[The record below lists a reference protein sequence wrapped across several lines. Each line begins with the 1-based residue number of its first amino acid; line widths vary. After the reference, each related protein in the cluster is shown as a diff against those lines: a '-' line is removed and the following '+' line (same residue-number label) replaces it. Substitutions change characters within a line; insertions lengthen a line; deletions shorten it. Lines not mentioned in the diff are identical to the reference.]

1 MLADDMAN
9 RAPAGG
15 AFLESV
21 GNVLALVLEHV
32 GPLPAESVPLPEAF
46 GLVLADDVAAAEPL
60 PRFDNAAMDGFAV
73 RVSDLSGATADAP
86 VTLPV
91 TGASMAGVVC
101 GVALAAGSAVR
112 VATGAALPVGADA
125 VVRLE
130 DTEDDGERARFRA
143 SPEPGTNI
151 RLAGEDVTRGDLL
164 LRAGTP
170 VGPGQVALAAAEGLE
185 RVSVHRRPRV
195 SVIVTGD
202 EVAAEGAAPGEAQVR
217 DAIGP
222 TLVALLGALG
232 CRPFLRGPV
241 ADDPSEVMRALR
253 EEARS
258 ADVVVTVGGVS
269 VGPRDHVRTA
279 LEETGGRVLQV
290 AVRPGK
296 PFGLA
301 RIDDA
306 LVCGLPGNPVSA
318 LVAFE
323 LFVRPALATM
333 LGRSAVRESV
343 PATLTESFKQ
353 RNGRLHL
360 VRAWLERDR
369 AQATVRPLGPHGAG
383 SLGSLAGANAWM
395 VVPPDVERLETGT
408 VVETWPMLPS

>member
-1 MLADDMAN
+1 MEPN
-9 RAPAGG
+9 PA
-15 AFLESV
+15 ARSSASLESV
-21 GNVLALVLEHV
+21 DGVLTRVLENV
-32 GPLPAESVPLPEAF
+32 RPLPPESVPLADAA
-46 GLVLADDVAAAEPL
+46 GLVLAGDVLATEPL

-73 RVSDLSGATADAP
+73 RTSDLSDAAANGP

-91 TGASMAGVVC
+91 VGASVAGAVW
-101 GVALAAGSAVR
+101 GIALAAGSAVR
-112 VATGAALPVGADA
+112 IATGAPLPVGADA

-130 DTEDDGERARFRA
+130 EATDAGDAVRFSS

-151 RLAGEDVTRGDLL
+151 RRAGEDVSKGDVL

-170 VGPGQVALAAAEGLE
+170 VGPGQVAVAAAAGLE
-185 RVSVHRRPRV
+185 RVSVYRRPRV

-202 EVAAEGAAPGEAQVR
+202 EVAVAGEALGEAQVR

-222 TLVALLGALG
+222 TLVALLGAMG

-241 ADDPSEVMRALR
+241 EDDPAALSQSLR

-258 ADVVVTVGGVS
+258 ADAVLTVGGVS
-269 VGPRDHVRTA
+269 VGPRDHMRAV
-279 LEETGGRVLQV
+279 LEEAGGRVLQV

-296 PFGLA
+296 PFGLG
-301 RIDDA
+301 RIDDVM
-306 LVCGLPGNPVSA
+306 VCSLPGNPVSA

-333 LGRSAVRESV
+333 LGRSAVREPV
-343 PATLTESFKQ
+343 QATLTEAFKQ
-353 RNGRLHL
+353 RTGRLHL
-360 VRAWLERDR
+360 VRAWLERDGV
-369 AQATVRPLGPHGAG
+369 QATVRPLGPHGAG
-383 SLGSLAGANAWM
+383 SLGSLAAANAWM
-395 VVPPDVERLETGT
+395 VVGPDVERLEPGT